1 MAFKDLPPLT
11 LAGPSQLNLSHE
23 RALSVAKAL
32 MQQIIPAYSN
42 VFGTLSKVEKHRDI
56 G

>member
-32 MQQIIPAYSN
+32 MQQIPAYSN